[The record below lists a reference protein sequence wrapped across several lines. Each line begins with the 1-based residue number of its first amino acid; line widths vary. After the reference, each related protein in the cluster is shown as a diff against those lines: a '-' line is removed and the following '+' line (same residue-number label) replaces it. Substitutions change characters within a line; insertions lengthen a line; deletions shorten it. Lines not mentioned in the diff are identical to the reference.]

1 LTEGDLPQLVE
12 RDLDRAMH
20 VLRIYAHADD
30 PRRLAAARADAA
42 EHVVRQAELVAD
54 HVARAARER
63 VGGVDHV
70 RHARRGEARIRPW
83 QTGPADDHV
92 ALRLVR
98 YDLDAPF
105 CRCERD
111 RRIAGAL

>member
-1 LTEGDLPQLVE
+1 
-12 RDLDRAMH
+12 
-20 VLRIYAHADD
+20 RIYAHAHD

-54 HVARAARER
+54 DVARATREGI
-63 VGGVDHV
+63 GGIDHV
-70 RHARRGEARIRPW
+70 RHAHRGEARIRAW

-105 CRCERD
+105 CRRYRD
-111 RRIAGAL
+111 RRIVGSLCLGSFRPVP